1 VKLYELRA
9 KGLEARFFGG
19 VSKDNHFHSL
29 RTVRKRDKPTRD
41 TGELSASS
49 EAVSE
54 SDDVAQT
61 AVGEGMMFQED
72 NFLTSAN
79 LCRWVLDY
87 NEIAIGKQIGM
98 GSYGVVYRGKWKGIE
113 VAAKRFIKQKLDER
127 RMLEFRAEM
136 AFLSELHHPNI
147 VLFIGACVKRPNL
160 CIVTE
165 FVKQGALKEILVN
178 NSIKLTWQQKLGL
191 LRSAALGIN
200 YLHSL
205 QPVIV
210 HRDLK
215 PSNLLVDENWNVK
228 VADFGFARIKEENA
242 TMTRCG
248 TPCWTAPEVIRG
260 EKYSEKADVFSFGI
274 IMWEV
279 LTRKQPYAGRNFMN
293 VSLDVLDGRR
303 PQIPADT
310 PGEFEKMMKRCWHMA
325 ADKRPTMDEV
335 LGVLD
340 ALLDSPRDLSPV

>member
-1 VKLYELRA
+1 VTNVDTRA
-9 KGLEARFFGG
+9 PFAGDKSIRRALSNEAEEMDCA
-19 VSKDNHFHSL
+19 V
-29 RTVRKRDKPTRD
+29 
-41 TGELSASS
+41 ESASGDGTS
-49 EAVSE
+49 VSSRSSGDQGE
-54 SDDVAQT
+54 MQT
-61 AVGEGMMFQED
+61 AVGEGMMFKED
-72 NFLTSAN
+72 TFLTSAN
-79 LCRWVLDY
+79 LCRWIIDFA
-87 NEIAIGKQIGM
+87 EIQVGKQVGL
-98 GSYGVVYRGKWKGIE
+98 GSYGVVYHGKWKGVE
-113 VAAKRFIKQKLDER
+113 VAVKRFIKQKLDER

-165 FVKQGALKEILVN
+165 FMKQGSLKEILLN
-178 NSIKLTWQQKLGL
+178 NTIKLPWLQKLRM

-205 QPVIV
+205 HPIIV

-260 EKYSEKADVFSFGI
+260 DKYDERADVFSFGVV
-274 IMWEV
+274 MWEV
-279 LTRKQPYAGRNFMN
+279 VTRKQPFAGRNFMG
-293 VSLDVLDGRR
+293 VSLDVLEGKR
-303 PQIPADT
+303 PQIPNDC
-310 PGEFEKMMKRCWHMA
+310 PPEFAKVMKKCWHA
-325 ADKRPTMDEV
+325 SPDKRPKMEDV
-335 LGVLD
+335 LAFFDRAIGDDTSVLRE
-340 ALLDSPRDLSPV
+340 SIV

>member
-1 VKLYELRA
+1 
-9 KGLEARFFGG
+9 
-19 VSKDNHFHSL
+19 
-29 RTVRKRDKPTRD
+29 
-41 TGELSASS
+41 
-49 EAVSE
+49 
-54 SDDVAQT
+54 
-61 AVGEGMMFQED
+61 M
-72 NFLTSAN
+72 
-79 LCRWVLDY
+79 
-87 NEIAIGKQIGM
+87 GKQIGA
-98 GSYGVVYRGKWKGIE
+98 GSYGMVYRGKWKGVE
-113 VAAKRFIKQKLDER
+113 VAVKRFIKQKLDER

-165 FVKQGALKEILVN
+165 FVKQGSLQDIL
-178 NSIKLTWQQKLGL
+178 SEGAIKLTFGQKLRM

-205 QPVIV
+205 HPVIV

-260 EKYSEKADVFSFGI
+260 EKYSETADVYSFGVV
-274 IMWEV
+274 MWQV
-279 LTRKQPYAGRNFMN
+279 LTRKQPFAGRNFMG
-293 VSLDVLDGRR
+293 VSLDVLEGRR
-303 PQIPADT
+303 PQV
-310 PGEFEKMMKRCWHMA
+310 PGECPQAFKKVMKKCWHGDAHRRPSMESVVAFFDSALGEEDGA
-325 ADKRPTMDEV
+325 APTDV
-335 LGVLD
+335 
-340 ALLDSPRDLSPV
+340 DL